1 MAKPE
6 KFLLF
11 VDGDKYEW
19 DKPTI
24 TGAQLRVLAAIPE
37 NAQIFLH
44 VPGKPD
50 IEIKNDTPVDLAK
63 HPSPERFSTQSPG
76 SQAG

>member
-1 MAKPE
+1 MKPE

-19 DKPTI
+19 DQATI
-24 TGAQLRVLAAIPE
+24 TGAQLRVLAAIPQ
-37 NAQIFLH
+37 NAQIFLK
-44 VPGKPD
+44 VPSKPD
-50 IEIKNDTPVDLAK
+50 QEIKSDTVVDLEHHHGPA
-63 HPSPERFSTQSPG
+63 HFSTQVPG